1 MVALLTMMVPTT
13 QQFSAYHI
21 AQMPTTCVY
30 SFCTNAVTSD
40 LLLAPT
46 SGIQNVR
53 KRAA

>member
-1 MVALLTMMVPTT
+1 MVPTA
-13 QQFSAYHI
+13 QRFSAYHI
-21 AQMPTTCVY
+21 AQMPTACIY

-46 SGIQNVR
+46 GGIQDVR